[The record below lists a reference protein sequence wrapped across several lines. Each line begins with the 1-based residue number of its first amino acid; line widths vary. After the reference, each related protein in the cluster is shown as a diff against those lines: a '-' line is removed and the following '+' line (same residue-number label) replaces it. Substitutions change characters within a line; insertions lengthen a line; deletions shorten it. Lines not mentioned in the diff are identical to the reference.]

1 MNRSFTNRVFG
12 GVCGGIGETLRIN
25 PWILRIFMVLF
36 TFASLGAGLLMYV
49 MLWIALPQESLI
61 ESARSNS
68 LSFLLFIAILI
79 VMIGTWFAK
88 LGNQLNTDAGQD
100 LYYPIL
106 FMAFSLVFLLRQV
119 VRS

>member
-25 PWILRIFMVLF
+25 PWILRVIFVLF
-36 TFASLGAGLLMYV
+36 AVASLGAGILMYL
-49 MLWIALPQESLI
+49 MLWVALPQESLI
-61 ESARSNS
+61 ESARSNTF
-68 LSFLLFIAILI
+68 SFLLFIAILI
-79 VMIGTWFAK
+79 AIIGTWLAQ
-88 LGNQLNTDAGQD
+88 LGGQLTTDTGQN

-106 FMAFSLVFLLRQV
+106 FMAFSLIFLLRQV